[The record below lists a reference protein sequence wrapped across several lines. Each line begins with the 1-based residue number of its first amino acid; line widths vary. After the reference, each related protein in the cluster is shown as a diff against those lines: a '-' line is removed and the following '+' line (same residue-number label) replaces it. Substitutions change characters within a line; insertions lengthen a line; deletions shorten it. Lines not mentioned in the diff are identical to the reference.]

1 MRTVRSSRK
10 KFAIR
15 SLWFTELCV
24 LIVSV
29 MAAARLRFHA
39 DPIGLEHFVE
49 GIALRSLLVA
59 LCLTGAML
67 TFGLYQAYVRHS
79 RLDLLLRIGFS
90 FALGGVALLV
100 IYYVLPGAYIGRGV
114 LALSL
119 AIGAGGV
126 LSVRYAVSRLST
138 AQALKQR
145 VLVYGAG
152 NNANLINT
160 RLRRQS

>member
-67 TFGLYQAYVRHS
+67 VGVR
-79 RLDLLLRIGFS
+79 
-90 FALGGVALLV
+90 
-100 IYYVLPGAYIGRGV
+100 RGV
-114 LALSL
+114 LEALPWAEL
-119 AIGAGGV
+119 TLPREKAHEPIFLDTDQVRAIADACHGWGRPDA
-126 LSVRYAVSRLST
+126 R
-138 AQALKQR
+138 
-145 VLVYGAG
+145 
-152 NNANLINT
+152 T
-160 RLRRQS
+160 R